1 MHALVRSLSRPRRVR
16 DDIDESFYVKS
27 QDPPHSSFL
36 IPPGHST
43 ALFLSARCILDSG
56 YYAACSA
63 LKAQTA
69 ALEFAANNIA
79 NISTT
84 GYRGQIPSFES
95 LLVQANR
102 GRPATG
108 WDRMSNQLAALSGTR
123 ADLAQGNLEATGNPM
138 DFAIEGP
145 GFFAVQSKGGTLY
158 TRNGSFRIAANRQLQ
173 TPAGDPVLGT
183 DGPITGPQGQLSIS
197 PDGTISV
204 NGAVAGKLRVV
215 EFASGAAVTPAGA
228 SYYSAPASA
237 AKPVLASLVRQ
248 AMLESSNV
256 SPVGAMVGLITAQG
270 QAEMVERAMSEYF
283 SDFNR
288 IAVED
293 LPKV

>member
-1 MHALVRSLSRPRRVR
+1 M
-16 DDIDESFYVKS
+16 
-27 QDPPHSSFL
+27 
-36 IPPGHST
+36 
-43 ALFLSARCILDSG
+43 DSG

-95 LLVQANR
+95 LLVETAA
-102 GRPATG
+102 RPGNVRPVSA
-108 WDRMSNQLAALSGTR
+108 WDRMANELAALNGAR
-123 ADLAQGNLEATGNPM
+123 ADLAQGNLEHTGNPL
-138 DFAIEGP
+138 DFAVEGP
-145 GFFAVQSKGGTLY
+145 GFFAVQTKGGTLY
-158 TRNGSFRIAANRQLQ
+158 TRNGSFRIAANGQLQ
-173 TPAGDPVLGT
+173 TTAGDPVLGS
-183 DGPITGPQGQLSIS
+183 DGAISLPRGTLSIS

-204 NGAVAGKLRVV
+204 NGAVAGKLCVV
-215 EFASGAAVTPAGA
+215 EFTAGAMVTPAGA
-228 SYYSAPASA
+228 SYYSAPATA
-237 AKPVLASLVRQ
+237 AKPAISSLVRQ

-256 SPVGAMVGLITAQG
+256 SPVTAMVGLISAQR
-270 QAEMVERAMSEYF
+270 QAEMVERAMSAYY